1 MGKKLEYKSLKRYQA
16 EKKAESV
23 SLSITDSSKKKKKN
37 MYIYIVCLMN
47 VNACAHQNL
56 NTLTLIQGSY
66 FLEIIILIEHFG
78 DLTFNRLLQ
87 CIH

>member
-1 MGKKLEYKSLKRYQA
+1 
-16 EKKAESV
+16 
-23 SLSITDSSKKKKKN
+23 
-37 MYIYIVCLMN
+37 MYIYIFYLMN